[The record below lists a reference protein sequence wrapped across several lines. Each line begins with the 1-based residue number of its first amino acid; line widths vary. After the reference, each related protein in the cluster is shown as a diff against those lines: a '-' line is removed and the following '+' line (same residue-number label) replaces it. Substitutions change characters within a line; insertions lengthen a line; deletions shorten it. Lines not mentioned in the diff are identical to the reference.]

1 MSEVA
6 LDMEAERPALPRRLA
21 EGGGFALLLLIAFLV
36 PLFFLPVTI
45 YQQFDTDRAET
56 VVAKVVLLQALS
68 GLALLVAAG
77 LAAFSTAL
85 QTYRGAA
92 LLPVLFLVGF
102 LAWGSLSVWQ
112 SPNPHF
118 SLFLWLWMLFP
129 AAAALTGPL
138 FLRSGWRCRAV
149 VIAAV
154 AAGVVASVFTIITV
168 AGYERFYYLMYGI
181 EPSKLNEVVEAGYR
195 LPQGGR
201 MRAAAMSTL
210 ANAEYAGSYAAAIA
224 ALAAVML
231 FDWCGGARRKWIL
244 RAVVIAAIGLLL
256 MQLALSG
263 TRQPWIAL
271 MLAGLLRL
279 FIEVRVPP
287 LAMAAGFGIF
297 LLVVLFGGL
306 VAGGVVFALAVAG
319 ALLWAFLRGHAGEA
333 MRQADPF
340 NRWLVFGG
348 PALLLLLFIA
358 FSVPGPWNPTGIRLY
373 ERFSSITNPR
383 DESVRE
389 RLMMYAGS
397 SDIIRR
403 HPIFGTGPGRFANEF
418 YGAMATISEEDSTG
432 VFAFYSRPFAA
443 WVTEQSHND
452 YLQLAVETGLPGL
465 ILFLGAMTALL
476 AALWRIVS
484 DRDDPRRRTAMAL
497 LIGLVAFFSIM
508 LTSFPLHMPSRT
520 AVFWMLVAAS
530 LGLVSSRRED
540 TP

>member
-1 MSEVA
+1 MSEIAV
-6 LDMEAERPALPRRLA
+6 DMEEERPGLPRRLA
-21 EGGGFALLLLIAFLV
+21 EGAGFALLVLAAFLV
-36 PLFFLPVTI
+36 PIFFLPVTI

-56 VVAKVVLLQALS
+56 IMAKVVLLQLLC

-77 LAAFSTAL
+77 LAAFSPAL
-85 QTYRGAA
+85 RAYRGGA
-92 LLPVLFLVGF
+92 LLPVLFLCGF

-129 AAAALTGPL
+129 GAAALTGPL
-138 FLRSGWRCRAV
+138 FLRSDWRCRV
-149 VIAAV
+149 LLIAAV
-154 AAGVVASVFTIITV
+154 AAGVLASLFTIVTV
-168 AGYERFYYLMYGI
+168 AGYEKFYYLMYGI
-181 EPSKLNEVVEAGYR
+181 EPSKMHEVVEAGHR

-231 FDWCGGARRKWIL
+231 FDWCGGSRRKWIA
-244 RAVVIAAIGLLL
+244 RVVVFVAMALLL
-256 MQLALSG
+256 VQLALSG

-279 FIEVRVPP
+279 LIELRVPP
-287 LAMAAGFGIF
+287 RAMAAGFGAF

-306 VAGGVVFALAVAG
+306 LAGGVVLALAVGG
-319 ALLWAFLRGHAGEA
+319 AVLWAFLRGHAGA
-333 MRQADPF
+333 ALRGADPL
-340 NRWLVFGG
+340 NRWLLFGG
-348 PALLLLLFIA
+348 PALLLLLFVA

-389 RLMMYAGS
+389 RLLMYAGA
-397 SDIIRR
+397 SDIIWRK
-403 HPIFGTGPGRFANEF
+403 PVFGTGPGRFANEF
-418 YGAMATISEEDSTG
+418 YGAMATISEEDRSG

-452 YLQLAVETGLPGL
+452 YLQIAVELGLPGL
-465 ILFLGAMTALL
+465 ALFLGAMTALL
-476 AALWRIVS
+476 AALWRIVA
-484 DRDDPRRRTAMAL
+484 DRQDPRRRTALAL
-497 LIGLVAFFSIM
+497 MIGLVAFFSIM
-508 LTSFPLHMPSRT
+508 MTSFPLHMPSRT

-530 LGLVSSRRED
+530 LGLVASRRSD